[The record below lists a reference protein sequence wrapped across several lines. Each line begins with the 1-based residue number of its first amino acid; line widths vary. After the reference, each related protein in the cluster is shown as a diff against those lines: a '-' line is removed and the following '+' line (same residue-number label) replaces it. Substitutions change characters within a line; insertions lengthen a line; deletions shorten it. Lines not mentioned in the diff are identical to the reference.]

1 MGLVAK
7 YDLAPDRLV
16 SGERF
21 SGNLVEQV
29 GAKWEVGV
37 HASQVRRVYGGCCVS
52 AWVSVVPVLS
62 RGDLA
67 FLLLGPCLNW
77 KLGM

>member
-21 SGNLVEQV
+21 SGNLVEHGGV
-29 GAKWEVGV
+29 KWEVGV
-37 HASQVRRVYGGCCVS
+37 HASQVRRVYGGCCVGATARGS
-52 AWVSVVPVLS
+52 RSCPTARSVAGGFGLFAVRSLS
-62 RGDLA
+62 
-67 FLLLGPCLNW
+67 
-77 KLGM
+77 